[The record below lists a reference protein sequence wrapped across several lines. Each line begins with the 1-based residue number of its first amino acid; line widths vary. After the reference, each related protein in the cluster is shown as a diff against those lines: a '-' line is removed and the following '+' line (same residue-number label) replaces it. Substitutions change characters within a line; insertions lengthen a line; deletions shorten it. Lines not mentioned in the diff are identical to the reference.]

1 MASEEQVQ
9 QKTVFMV
16 TTSNDSYPFS
26 SRDMASEWA
35 LCAVLGGYADWAEV
49 EDLATGQ
56 SCRIVAGERGV

>member
-1 MASEEQVQ
+1 MAGNEQVQ
-9 QKTVFMV
+9 QKTGFVV